1 MITIKKKQLL
11 FTLTENWFGY
21 KFKWSDL
28 FLPVCYR
35 GLRESDQQYYFG
47 VKKHTNTVVLSLD
60 EPVDTIYANFS
71 TSLIRDIKKA
81 KAEGVECILSGDMK
95 TFVEF
100 YNEFAKNKKLDLL
113 DPKRINE
120 YAVKEWKCSN
130 AVINGQ
136 ILAVHSYLEDKES
149 GIVRLMQSGSLRFDN
164 NYNPSRVAEANK
176 LLHYHDILYFKNR
189 GLKYYDFGGWN
200 DLPGLLK
207 FKQSFGGKPINIFN
221 FFTYAYEIKE
231 KVKETILSIRKNK
244 VGVF

>member
-11 FTLTENWFGY
+11 FTLTEKWFGY

-47 VKKHTNTVVLSLD
+47 VKKYTKTVVLSLD
-60 EPVDTIYANFS
+60 EPVETIFDNFS
-71 TSLIRDIKKA
+71 TSNKREIKKA
-81 KAEGVECILSGDMK
+81 EADGVQCFFSDDMK

-100 YNEFAKNKKLDLL
+100 YNEFAKNKELELL

-120 YAVKEWKCSN
+120 YAVKEWKCSH

-136 ILAVHSYLEDKES
+136 ILVVHSYLEDQES
-149 GIVRLMQSGSLRFDN
+149 GIVRSMQSGSLRLDN
-164 NYNPSRVAEANK
+164 NYNPRRIAQANK
-176 LLHYHDILYFKNR
+176 LLHYHDILYFKER
-189 GLKYYDFGGWN
+189 GLKFYDFGGWN
-200 DLPGLLK
+200 DLPGLLE

-231 KVKETILSIRKNK
+231 KVKESILSIRKK
-244 VGVF
+244 KAGVF